1 MKELL
6 LKEIKFQIT
15 THTVQVIHF
24 SSHISLDKQLGSWPE
39 DDQTGLWTSST
50 NYKMI
55 QSKAGTSLK
64 RNFPNIYSH
73 VKAVN

>member
-15 THTVQVIHF
+15 SHTVKVIHF
-24 SSHISLDKQLGSWPE
+24 SSHISLDKQLGSWAE
-39 DDQTGLWTSST
+39 NDQTGLWTSST
-50 NYKMI
+50 NYKII
-55 QSKAGTSLK
+55 QSKDGTSLK